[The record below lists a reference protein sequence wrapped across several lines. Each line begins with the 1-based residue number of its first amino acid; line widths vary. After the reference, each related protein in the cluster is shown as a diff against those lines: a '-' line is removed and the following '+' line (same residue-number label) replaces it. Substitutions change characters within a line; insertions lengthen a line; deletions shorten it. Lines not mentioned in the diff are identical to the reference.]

1 MSAAVREP
9 QHEIE
14 PLFHTR
20 WSARAFTGEAI
31 ADATLY
37 TLFEAA
43 RWAPSGGNGQPWR
56 FVYIKRDHVDWPL
69 FLGFLNERNR
79 IWASRA
85 AALVLLVSRQE
96 RETPEGPKPA
106 RSHSFDAGAAWSNFA
121 HQAHLLGWG
130 TRAMGGFDLARTR
143 TALQIPEVYALE
155 VFIAVGRVG
164 DVEMLPEDLRAL
176 EKPNGRLP
184 LDAIVSEGRFAFT

>member
-1 MSAAVREP
+1 MSAAARQP

-31 ADATLY
+31 ADATLR

-56 FVYIKRDHVDWPL
+56 FIYLKRDHVDWPL

-79 IWASRA
+79 LWASRA
-85 AALVLLVSRQE
+85 AALVLLLSRKA
-96 RETPEGPKPA
+96 RETPEGPKPS
-106 RSHSFDAGAAWSNFA
+106 RSHSFDAGAAWANLA

-130 TRAMGGFDLARTR
+130 TRAMGGFDLVATR
-143 TALQIPEVYALE
+143 AALRIPEIYDLE
-155 VFIAVGRVG
+155 VFIAIGRVG
-164 DVEMLPEDLRAL
+164 DPDLLPEDLRAL
-176 EKPNGRLP
+176 EKPNERLP
-184 LDAIVSEGRFAFT
+184 LGALVAEGRFAFT